1 MAMKK
6 FPAASRGVSDFGW
19 LDSRHSF
26 SFGRWHDPER
36 MGFRSLRVLNDD
48 RVAPG
53 GGFPTHPH
61 ADMEILTYVLDGAI
75 AHRDSMGHRTELR
88 AGELQRM
95 TAGSGVTHSE
105 FNASDDA
112 PLHFLQI
119 WIVPEREGLEPSYE
133 QQPIAGDGLVLAAS
147 RNGRDGSLTV
157 HQDADVYVL
166 DGGSARHEL
175 RAGRHAYVHVATG
188 HAVVNG
194 EDLAAGDA
202 VELGGE
208 AALELDAHGKLLLFD
223 LA

>member
-1 MAMKK
+1 MKRR
-6 FPAASRGVSDFGW
+6 FDANSRGASDFGW

-48 RVAPG
+48 RVAAG

-75 AHRDSMGHRTELR
+75 AHRDSMGHETELK

-95 TAGSGVTHSE
+95 TAGTGVTHSE
-105 FNASDDA
+105 FNASDSE

-119 WIVPEREGLEPSYE
+119 WVIPERKGLDPSYE
-133 QQPIAGDGLVLAAS
+133 QQRIGGEGLVLAAS
-147 RNGRDGSLTV
+147 RDGRGGSLTV
-157 HQDADVYVL
+157 HQDVDLFLL
-166 DGGSARHEL
+166 DGGTARHEL
-175 RAGRHAYVHVATG
+175 KPDRHAYVHVATG
-188 HAVVNG
+188 RAEVNG
-194 EDLAAGDA
+194 ETLVAGDA
-202 VELGGE
+202 LALSGE
-208 AALELDAHGKLLLFD
+208 TEVSIEAEGKVLLFD